1 MTKRNHALLCD
12 LLDELCAT
20 PIYTAACARCGIS
33 TKSLWRYIR
42 ASQSE
47 DDAESYRF
55 VWCDVEDWFHH
66 HIKHAMRLSALMI
79 EATARHH
86 ALNGFDE
93 VQVFQGK
100 ISWKEDPKLAGLS
113 DHDLGL
119 LGYADRYE
127 RDAYGALIPLTVR
140 RKPSDQLVLKMLA
153 AHFPRTYGDKVE
165 HQHSGIIGVMRM
177 GRDGKMR
184 PNAPAAKLEDQSD
197 ELVVSADSGPVELS
211 QMKIGLVVGEPLDS
225 EELERY
231 AAGLEAEPMD
241 FENED
246 GSVVRMEVDGT
257 STVVKPPRQE
267 SAATTE
273 AERVP
278 ADRGLSSP
286 QPGRPR
292 KRPRWAARQQR
303 RDDAVF
309 LPMAPVRRARVHCPA
324 ATASREVIRT
334 PDNRI
339 ILRFGQAS
347 ADILTV
353 PSVPVGLVLPEAFE
367 LVRRQGRVS
376 SRVLDVAVAE
386 VSLQRAGIFAVIREL
401 KTAGVS
407 QHMGVRLDAE
417 IGHDRR
423 PLDHAGKA
431 GRRQRRTAFR
441 HEHERRL
448 FALPFMF
455 AERPHFPAGQRMC
468 GRRSVLDATDV
479 QGRGLEVDLFPA
491 QIADLG
497 GAQPVPEG

>member
-12 LLDELCAT
+12 VLDELCAT

-47 DDAESYRF
+47 DDPESYCF
-55 VWCDVEDWFHH
+55 VWCDVEDWFHNH
-66 HIKHAMRLSALMI
+66 LKHAMRLSALMI

-113 DHDLGL
+113 DDDLAL

-184 PNAPAAKLEDQSD
+184 PNAPAAKLEDQSN
-197 ELVVSADSGPVELS
+197 ELVVSADSGPVDIS
-211 QMKIGLVVGEPLDS
+211 QMKIGLVVGEPLS
-225 EELERY
+225 AEELERY

-241 FENED
+241 FENEDD

-267 SAATTE
+267 PAATTE

-278 ADRGLSSP
+278 ADRGPSNP
-286 QPGRPR
+286 QPGTPAQVTKMR
-292 KRPRWAARQQR
+292 
-303 RDDAVF
+303 
-309 LPMAPVRRARVHCPA
+309 RRA
-324 ATASREVIRT
+324 
-334 PDNRI
+334 NRGGTT
-339 ILRFGQAS
+339 R
-347 ADILTV
+347 
-353 PSVPVGLVLPEAFE
+353 
-367 LVRRQGRVS
+367 S
-376 SRVLDVAVAE
+376 SCRW
-386 VSLQRAGIFAVIREL
+386 
-401 KTAGVS
+401 
-407 QHMGVRLDAE
+407 
-417 IGHDRR
+417 
-423 PLDHAGKA
+423 
-431 GRRQRRTAFR
+431 
-441 HEHERRL
+441 
-448 FALPFMF
+448 
-455 AERPHFPAGQRMC
+455 
-468 GRRSVLDATDV
+468 RRSVALAS
-479 QGRGLEVDLFPA
+479 
-491 QIADLG
+491 IARRL
-497 GAQPVPEG
+497 PRRVR